1 MKITVEFESF
11 EEFYA
16 FHNGEAPAP
25 APAKKPRAKRR
36 TKAEIEAEKK
46 AAQSA
51 ATPEPETHN
60 PLTPSPE
67 PEQTAAASSNET
79 PEPTPEPEPAPAPAS
94 DFVDVVREAFKEL
107 VGNDY
112 DTALKLVEN
121 LGCATFDE
129 IVAAGK
135 LEELAQAIEAAGAS
149 A

>member
-1 MKITVEFESF
+1 MKITVKFDSL
-11 EEFYA
+11 EEFNSFQGGA
-16 FHNGEAPAP
+16 T
-25 APAKKPRAKRR
+25 PAKKPRAKRK

-67 PEQTAAASSNET
+67 PEQTEAASSND
-79 PEPTPEPEPAPAPAS
+79 TPEPEPAPAPAS
-94 DFVDVVREAFKEL
+94 TFVDVVREAFKEL

-135 LEELAQAIEAAGAS
+135 LEELAQAIEAAS
-149 A
+149 ATA